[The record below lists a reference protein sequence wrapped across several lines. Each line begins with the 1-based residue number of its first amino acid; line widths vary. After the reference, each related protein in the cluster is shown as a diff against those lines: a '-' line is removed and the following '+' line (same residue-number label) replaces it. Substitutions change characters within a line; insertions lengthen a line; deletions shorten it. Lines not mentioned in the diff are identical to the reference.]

1 MGKLLF
7 IIMLGLIVAPQSA
20 FTTATVKNNLIINTS
35 KPVELTWEMLF
46 KVILVEKYSPKYKMK
61 INVPDFDYTLKDLN
75 NKEVVIEGFAIPTGV
90 SSNTFVLSQN
100 PYAACYFC
108 GNGGVETVMT
118 IKYSGIAPKFKTDD
132 YIKLK
137 GIFEL
142 NSTDINEL
150 IYVLNKATLIK

>member
-7 IIMLGLIVAPQSA
+7 IIVIGLIVALPSA
-20 FTTATVKNNLIINTS
+20 STIAPVKYSAGNS
-35 KPVELTWEMLF
+35 VVKPVKLTWEMLF
-46 KVILVEKYSPKYKMK
+46 KVVLVEKYSARYKMK

-75 NKEVVIEGFAIPTGV
+75 NKEVVIEGFVIPTGV

-100 PYAACYFC
+100 PYSACYFC

-118 IKYSGIAPKFKTDD
+118 VKYSGIVPKFKTDD

-142 NSTDINEL
+142 NNTDINEL
-150 IYVLNKATLIK
+150 IYVLNKAKQIK

>member
-7 IIMLGLIVAPQSA
+7 IIVIGLIVAPPSA
-20 FTTATVKNNLIINTS
+20 STNAPVKYSASNNVV
-35 KPVELTWEMLF
+35 KPVKLTWEMLF
-46 KVILVEKYSPKYKMK
+46 KVVLVEQYSARYKMK

-75 NKEVVIEGFAIPTGV
+75 NKEVVIEGFVIPTGV

-100 PYAACYFC
+100 PYSACYFC

-142 NSTDINEL
+142 NSTNINEL
-150 IYVLNKATLIK
+150 IYVLNKASQLK